1 MSTDPNS
8 KNNDSLEE
16 GCPEYDTRCTNCD
29 HYPWTDVFVNTRYSI
44 SDAAPSWNKND
55 NPDSITGEF
64 SYSGRQYKCECECHN
79 VPTIKK
85 LMRFSFKRKE
95 GKSQH
100 VMHVEKLAVCPFCKR
115 SEFEDSVYSHMP
127 RSELL
132 AEDSKATGAPERGYE
147 FDYNDKYLD
156 RKDRNVMLT
165 PCAGNH
171 KHEWNLCKCG
181 RWICKISFRNY
192 FGYEID
198 DDLFNNDLVDKSHYS
213 KQTRALLDKD
223 DFEDEY
229 EPKPDEVP
237 VYATMETIEKV
248 WGKMPMYRNNPNPG
262 GWGPSSYFLYKY
274 QDETTRPRPLR
285 AFDMS
290 DATVSMEEM
299 RDKFLKAK
307 KLHEKQLEWRFV
319 NEVYGIGEI
328 TTDKFLKKFRNA
340 DKVFSATVEKIAEVL
355 GIIESRARNIRK
367 KLDEHPKEYGQEY
380 RDKERKKQFTY
391 HDSRNPSYTYSSE
404 SFEENSS

>member
-1 MSTDPNS
+1 M
-8 KNNDSLEE
+8 
-16 GCPEYDTRCTNCD
+16 CIR
-29 HYPWTDVFVNTRYSI
+29 
-44 SDAAPSWNKND
+44 
-55 NPDSITGEF
+55 
-64 SYSGRQYKCECECHN
+64 
-79 VPTIKK
+79 
-85 LMRFSFKRKE
+85 
-95 GKSQH
+95 
-100 VMHVEKLAVCPFCKR
+100 
-115 SEFEDSVYSHMP
+115 
-127 RSELL
+127 
-132 AEDSKATGAPERGYE
+132 
-147 FDYNDKYLD
+147 D
-156 RKDRNVMLT
+156 RR
-165 PCAGNH
+165 
-171 KHEWNLCKCG
+171 
-181 RWICKISFRNY
+181 R
-192 FGYEID
+192 
-198 DDLFNNDLVDKSHYS
+198 
-213 KQTRALLDKD
+213 
-223 DFEDEY
+223 Y

-248 WGKMPMYRNNPNPG
+248 WGKMPMYRNNPNPD

-355 GIIESRARNIRK
+355 GISESRARNIRK
-367 KLDEHPKEYGQEY
+367 KLDEHPKEYDQEY
-380 RDKERKKQFTY
+380 RDKKRKKQFTY
-391 HDSRNPSYTYSSE
+391 HDSRNPDYTYSSE

>member
-16 GCPEYDTRCTNCD
+16 GCPEYDTRCANCD
-29 HYPWTDVFVNTRYSI
+29 HYPWTDVFTNTQYREHNTPPHWRRSRDRDGREKQF
-44 SDAAPSWNKND
+44 SEAND
-55 NPDSITGEF
+55 
-64 SYSGRQYKCECECHN
+64 QYKCECECHN

-100 VMHVEKLAVCPFCKR
+100 VMHVEKLAVCPFCKK
-115 SEFEDSVYSHMP
+115 SEFEDSVYSRMP

-171 KHEWNLCKCG
+171 KHEWKLCKCG